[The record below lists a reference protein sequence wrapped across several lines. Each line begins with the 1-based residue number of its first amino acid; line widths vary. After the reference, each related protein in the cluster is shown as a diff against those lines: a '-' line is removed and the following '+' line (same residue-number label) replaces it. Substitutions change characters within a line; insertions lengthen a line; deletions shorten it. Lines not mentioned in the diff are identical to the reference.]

1 MAREEGGGG
10 GKETEEGE
18 MTWPLFKP
26 FLKMLKEFGNTN
38 KNPVQQL
45 P

>member
-1 MAREEGGGG
+1 MEE
-10 GKETEEGE
+10 KEIEEGE
-18 MTWPLFKP
+18 TTWPPFKP

-38 KNPVQQL
+38 ENPAQQL